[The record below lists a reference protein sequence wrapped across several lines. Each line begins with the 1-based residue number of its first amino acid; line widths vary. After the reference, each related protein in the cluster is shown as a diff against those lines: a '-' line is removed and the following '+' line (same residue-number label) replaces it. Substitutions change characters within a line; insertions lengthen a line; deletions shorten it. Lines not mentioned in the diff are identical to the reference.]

1 MADAAVCHQIRSGG
15 VNAAGCNNRCGRTG
29 AERRERASPD
39 AEQVERGRQIADR
52 VCWICH
58 VTGTNS
64 EFSPILRVPGPDFH
78 VTAARPDMTAA
89 SLTAFLHTAH
99 RTEDKPYTMPDPGLN
114 DEMIGAVVSYILS
127 LKPHS

>member
-1 MADAAVCHQIRSGG
+1 MWQSVTGSVVEVRMRLIATIALAGLALTG
-15 VNAAGCNNRCGRTG
+15 VSAQG
-29 AERRERASPD
+29 ASPD

-78 VTAARPDMTAA
+78 AIAARPGTTAA
-89 SLTAFLHTAH
+89 TLTAFLHTAH
-99 RTEDKPYTMPDPGLN
+99 RTEDKPYMMPDPGLS
-114 DEMIGAVVSYILS
+114 DEMITAVVSYILS